1 MLQLRDLSPGDSVG
15 YNATFTAER
24 PMRAAT
30 VSLGYADGFLRC
42 WSGRGALR
50 FGETVLPLLGRVSMD
65 MVVVDCGAA
74 PDLREGDWLDVP
86 YDLPRAAERCGLSQ
100 YELLT
105 TLGRRFQRS
114 T

>member
-1 MLQLRDLSPGDSVG
+1 MLQLRDLSPGDHVG
-15 YNATFTAER
+15 YGATFTADR

-42 WSGRGALR
+42 WAGRGALR
-50 FGETVLPLLGRVSMD
+50 FGEALLPLLGRVSMD
-65 MVVVDCGAA
+65 MVVVDCTAA
-74 PDLREGDWLDVP
+74 ADLREGDWLDVP
-86 YDLPRAAERCGLSQ
+86 YHLPQAAERCGLSQ

-114 T
+114 G